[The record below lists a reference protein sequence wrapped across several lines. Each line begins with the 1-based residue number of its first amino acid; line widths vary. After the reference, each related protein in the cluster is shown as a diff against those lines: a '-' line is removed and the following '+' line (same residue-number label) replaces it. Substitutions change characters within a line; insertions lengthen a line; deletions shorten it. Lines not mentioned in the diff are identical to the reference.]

1 MATFFRVA
9 DRTLHIPCPNWCY
22 LLPKVTVKGF
32 ILFGC
37 NCPVGELRFF
47 FVQVAILRRVL
58 IYDIFLYIV
67 ANDCYLLIYIYHYLT
82 NTSFFIST

>member
-37 NCPVGELRFF
+37 NCLMGNFGSSSVKLPF
-47 FVQVAILRRVL
+47 
-58 IYDIFLYIV
+58 
-67 ANDCYLLIYIYHYLT
+67 
-82 NTSFFIST
+82 